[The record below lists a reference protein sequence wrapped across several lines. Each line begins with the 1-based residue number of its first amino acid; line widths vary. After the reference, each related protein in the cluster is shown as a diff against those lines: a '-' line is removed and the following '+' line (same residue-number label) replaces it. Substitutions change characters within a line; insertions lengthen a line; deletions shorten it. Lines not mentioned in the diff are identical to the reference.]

1 MTMAISSINTNIA
14 AFYAQANISSASS
27 LAQSSVSRLSSGNRI
42 VQASDDVA
50 ALSIGTSLQTQVSAL
65 KQALTNASQ
74 GISLL
79 QVADGALAQIQAIL
93 QQQKSIALQAG
104 SGSLTDT
111 DRGFLNQQFQALS
124 SQINTLTSST
134 TFNGVGLIDGSLTQ
148 TVGVDTTSTLA
159 TKGSTTLNFTTISA
173 TDDILIN
180 GVTLSAETTPGAA
193 GAFQIGS
200 DLATTVANL
209 ANYLNNAQNDNSTNA
224 LSAANKLLV
233 SGATYSAVGNILTIT
248 ARAGGSNFTF
258 VAEDSAGTGLANP
271 ATYTIVGNGT
281 NSISQVQ
288 GIAATSLDV
297 DIVDSLAA
305 GDFTT
310 GALTLDG
317 VTVATLTA
325 ADTLR
330 TIVNKINDA
339 TATTGATAF
348 ITGTTGAYQLNI
360 RTIND
365 AQTGTIAG
373 AALNGLTQTQT
384 TGDGTEV
391 VTGGLNDGLG
401 FGSVTATG
409 STGGATS
416 ILTDQSQAAASGG
429 YNFNDI
435 ADGNLVS
442 TLSGLNFVV
451 AGITFTF
458 TTNTQAAGAQNEVA
472 IGSTLEETLDNAVAK
487 VNAFSSDA
495 DTNYQFNQFTA
506 SRDGTRLS
514 LTANVPGGV
523 LQVDG
528 TTATTF
534 TIGSL
539 GSNASVF
546 GSFAAPTNTGVD
558 LKGVV
563 NADFVGSIGGL
574 TATYVSANTIDLSIT
589 VGGSTYTAQNVDTN
603 PTTDTKVRLISTNGG
618 YFDIQLR
625 GSYGEVV
632 SNQAGADTFA
642 ARINAALEGLT
653 LSQDRIISSYDAGVG
668 TLAGSTVSLNST
680 SFSNVKVTDI
690 SVIAPSGSN
699 SKGSVIFTIGGEAY
713 TASVELGGQIGA
725 NSVVK
730 FVSAGDPNKFLT
742 FRNGANDLDI
752 STAGAAAAL
761 QTELRSAFGVGEG
774 AEALS
779 FQLGTSSTSNIAV
792 SLDAATTTNIFGGQS
807 LSVATASAAA
817 TASDVLDDAIATV
830 ASIRANVGA
839 LQTQFNFASASLQ
852 SSVQNQDAARGQ
864 LLDTDIAAE
873 STSYATSQ
881 VKLQAG
887 ISVLAQAN
895 QQLQALL
902 KLIG

>member
-1 MTMAISSINTNIA
+1 MAISSINTNIA
-14 AFYAQANISSASS
+14 AFYAQANISAASS

-74 GISLL
+74 GTSLL

-124 SQINTLTSST
+124 NQINTLTSST

-148 TVGVDTTSTLA
+148 TVGLDTTSTLA
-159 TKGSTTLNFTTISA
+159 TKGSTTLNFTAVADGNTI
-173 TDDILIN
+173 ILN
-180 GVTLSAETTPGAA
+180 GVTLTADDTPA
-193 GAFQIGS
+193 GAGQFQRGS

-209 ANYLNNAQNDNSTNA
+209 ASYLNNAQNDNSANA
-224 LSAANKLLV
+224 LTAANKLLV
-233 SGATYSAVGNILTIT
+233 SGASYSAVGNILTIT
-248 ARAGGSNFTF
+248 ARTGGSNFSF
-258 VAEDSAGTGLANP
+258 VAQDDADASPAGGT
-271 ATYTIVGNGT
+271 ATYTVVGNGT
-281 NSISQVQ
+281 NSVSQVQ
-288 GIAATSLDV
+288 GIAATSLDT
-297 DIVDSLAA
+297 DITGTATITADFAA
-305 GDFTT
+305 GV
-310 GALTLDG
+310 LTLDG
-317 VTVATLTA
+317 VTVATLVA
-325 ADTLR
+325 GDTLR
-330 TIVNKINDA
+330 NIVNKINDA

-360 RTIND
+360 RTVTD

-384 TGDGTEV
+384 IDEGSEV
-391 VTGGLNDGLG
+391 VSGGQNNGLG
-401 FGSVTATG
+401 FGSVTASG

-416 ILTDQSQAAASGG
+416 ILTDQSQTAAAGG

-458 TTNTQAAGAQNEVA
+458 TTNTQAAAAQNEVA

-487 VNAFSSDA
+487 INAFASDS
-495 DTNYQFNQFTA
+495 DTNFQFNQFTA
-506 SRDGTRLS
+506 NRDGTRLS

-523 LQVDG
+523 ETVAAV
-528 TTATTF
+528 TTTF

-558 LKGVV
+558 LKGVS
-563 NADFVGSIGGL
+563 NASFAGSIGGL

-603 PTTDTKVRLISTNGG
+603 PTANTKVRLISTNGG
-618 YFDIQLR
+618 YFDVQLR

-653 LSQDRIISSYDAGVG
+653 LSQDRIISSYEDGVG
-668 TLAGSTVSLNST
+668 TLAGSSVSFNST
-680 SFSNVKVTDI
+680 DFSNVKVTDI

-699 SKGSVIFTIGGEAY
+699 SNGSVIFTVGGEAY
-713 TASVELGGQIGA
+713 TANVELGGQIGA
-725 NSVVK
+725 NSVIK

-742 FRNGANDLDI
+742 FRNGATDLDI
-752 STAGAAAAL
+752 STAGAASAL
-761 QTELRSAFGVGEG
+761 QTALRDAFGVGEG

-779 FQLGTSSTSNIAV
+779 FQVGTSTTSSITV
-792 SLDAATTTNIFGGQS
+792 SLDAATTTNIYGGQS
-807 LSVATASAAA
+807 LSVATAIAAA
-817 TASDVLDDAIATV
+817 NASSVLDSAIASV

-839 LQTQFNFASASLQ
+839 LQTQFNFASAALQ

>member
-1 MTMAISSINTNIA
+1 MSISSINTNIA
-14 AFYAQANISSASS
+14 AFYAQANISNASS

-65 KQALTNASQ
+65 KQAITNASQ

-79 QVADGALAQIQAIL
+79 QVADGGLAQIQAIL

-124 SQINTLTSST
+124 SQINTLSAST

-148 TVGVDTTSTLA
+148 TVGLGTTSTLA
-159 TKGSTTLNFTTISA
+159 TKGSTTLNFTALADGNTVI
-173 TDDILIN
+173 IN
-180 GVTLSAETTPGAA
+180 GVTLTADDTPA
-193 GAFQIGS
+193 GAGQFQRGTN
-200 DLATTVANL
+200 LATTVKNL
-209 ANYLNNAQNDNSTNA
+209 ADYLNNAQNDNSGNA
-224 LSAANKLLV
+224 LSASNKLLV
-233 SGATYSAVGNILTIT
+233 SGASYSANGNILTIT
-248 ARAGGSNFTF
+248 ARAGGSNFSF
-258 VAEDSAGTGLANP
+258 VAEDSAGSGATG
-271 ATYTIVGNGT
+271 TYTIVGNGT
-281 NSISQVQ
+281 NSVSQVQ
-288 GIAATSLDV
+288 GINATSLDV
-297 DIVDSLAA
+297 DIVATA
-305 GDFTT
+305 GTGDFAS
-310 GALTLDG
+310 GVLTLDG
-317 VTVATLTA
+317 VNIATLA
-325 ADTLR
+325 SGDTLR
-330 TIVNKINDA
+330 KIVNKINDA
-339 TATTGATAF
+339 TATTGAYAY
-348 ITGTTGAYQLNI
+348 ITGATGSYNLNVL
-360 RTIND
+360 TISD
-365 AQTGTIAG
+365 ATTGTIAG

-384 TGDGTEV
+384 VGDGSEV
-391 VTGGLNDGLG
+391 VSGGLDNGLG

-442 TLSGLNFVV
+442 TLNGLNFVI

-458 TTNTQAAGAQNEVA
+458 TTNTQAAAAQNEVA
-472 IGSTLEETLDNAVAK
+472 IGSTLERTLDNAISK
-487 VNAFSSDA
+487 INAFVADS

-506 SRDGTRLS
+506 SRDGTRLQ

-546 GSFAAPTNTGVD
+546 GSLSAPINTGVD
-558 LKGVV
+558 TMGVT
-563 NADFVGSIGGL
+563 NDAFVGSIGGIA
-574 TATYVSANTIDLSIT
+574 ATFVAANTIDLSIT
-589 VGGSTYTAQNVDTN
+589 VGNSTYIAQNVDTN
-603 PTTDTKVRLISTNGG
+603 PTTDTKARLISDEGG
-618 YFDIQLR
+618 YFEIQLR

-632 SNQAGADTFA
+632 SNQFDADTFA
-642 ARINAALEGLT
+642 TRVNAALERLNF
-653 LSQDRIISSYDAGVG
+653 SQNRIVSSYEAGVG
-668 TLAGSTVSLNST
+668 ILAGSTVSFNST
-680 SFSNVKVTDI
+680 DFENVYVDGI
-690 SVIAPSGSN
+690 SVSAPSGFSDN
-699 SKGSVIFTIGGEAY
+699 GSITYTIGGEDYA
-713 TASVELGGQIGA
+713 ADVPLGGQIGA
-725 NSVVK
+725 NSVIK
-730 FVSAGDPNKFLT
+730 FISASDPNKFLT

-752 STAGAAAAL
+752 SSAGAANTL
-761 QTELRSAFGVGEG
+761 QDAMRRAFGVGQG
-774 AEALS
+774 AGALS
-779 FQLGTSSTSNIAV
+779 FQLGTSSTSNIVV
-792 SLDAATTTNIFGGQS
+792 SLEAATTTNIFGGQS

-817 TASDVLDDAIATV
+817 NASDVLDDAIATV

-902 KLIG
+902 KLVG

>member
-1 MTMAISSINTNIA
+1 MAISSINTNIA

>member
-14 AFYAQANISSASS
+14 AFYAQANISAASS
-27 LAQSSVSRLSSGNRI
+27 AAQSSVSRLSSGNRI

-148 TVGVDTTSTLA
+148 TVGLDTTSTLA
-159 TKGSTTLNFTTISA
+159 TKGSTTLNFTAISA

-193 GAFQIGS
+193 GAFQIGA
-200 DLATTVANL
+200 DLASTVANL
-209 ANYLNNAQNDNSTNA
+209 ANYLNNAQNDNSGNA

-233 SGATYSAVGNILTIT
+233 SGASYSANGNILTIT
-248 ARAGGSNFTF
+248 ARAGGSNFSF
-258 VAEDSAGTGLANP
+258 VAEDSAGSGLANP

-297 DIVDSLAA
+297 DIVDSLAS

-310 GALTLDG
+310 GVLTLDG

-373 AALNGLTQTQT
+373 AALNGLAQAQT
-384 TGDGTEV
+384 TGDGAEV
-391 VTGGLNDGLG
+391 VSGGLNNGLG
-401 FGSVTATG
+401 FGSVTASG

-416 ILTDQSQAAASGG
+416 ILTDQSQTAAAGG

-442 TLSGLNFVV
+442 TLNGLNFVV

-458 TTNTQAAGAQNEVA
+458 STNTQAAAAQNEVA
-472 IGSTLEETLDNAVAK
+472 IGGTLEETLDNAVAK
-487 VNAFSSDA
+487 INAFVSDS
-495 DTNYQFNQFTA
+495 DTNYQYNQFTA
-506 SRDGTRLS
+506 SRDGTRLV

-528 TTATTF
+528 TTTTTF

-653 LSQDRIISSYDAGVG
+653 FSQDRLVSSYEDGVG
-668 TLAGSTVSLNST
+668 ILAGSTVSFNST
-680 SFSNVKVTDI
+680 DFSNVKVTDV

-699 SKGSVIFTIGGEAY
+699 SNGSVIFTIGGEAY
-713 TASVELGGQIGA
+713 TANVELGGQIGA
-725 NSVVK
+725 NSVIK
-730 FVSAGDPNKFLT
+730 FVSASDPNKFLT

-752 STAGAAAAL
+752 STSGAASTL
-761 QTELRSAFGVGEG
+761 QTALRSAFGVGEG

-792 SLDAATTTNIFGGQS
+792 SLEAATTTNIFGGQS

-817 TASDVLDDAIATV
+817 NASDVLDDAIATV

>member
-1 MTMAISSINTNIA
+1 MAISSINTNIA
-14 AFYAQANISSASS
+14 AFYAQANISTASS

-148 TVGVDTTSTLA
+148 TVGLDTTSTLA

-173 TDDILIN
+173 GDEIVIN
-180 GVTLSAETTPGAA
+180 SVTLTAATTPSASGD
-193 GAFQIGS
+193 FQIGA

-209 ANYLNNAQNDNSTNA
+209 ANYLNDAQNSNSGTA
-224 LSAANKLLV
+224 LSAAQKLLV
-233 SGATYSAVGNILTIT
+233 SGASYSANGTILTIT
-248 ARAGGSNFTF
+248 GRAGGSNFNF
-258 VAEDSAGTGLANP
+258 VAQDSVGGGATGAV
-271 ATYTIVGNGT
+271 YTIVGNGT

-288 GIAATSLDV
+288 GIAATSLDT

-317 VTVATLTA
+317 VTIATITA

-348 ITGTTGAYQLNI
+348 ITGTTGAYQLNV
-360 RTIND
+360 RTVTD
-365 AQTGTIAG
+365 TQTGTIAG
-373 AALNGLTQTQT
+373 AALNGLAQAQT
-384 TGDGTEV
+384 TGDGAEV
-391 VTGGLNDGLG
+391 VSGGLDNGLG
-401 FGSVTATG
+401 FGSVTASG

-416 ILTDQSQAAASGG
+416 ILTDQSQTAAAGG

-442 TLSGLNFVV
+442 TLNGLNFVV

-458 TTNTQAAGAQNEVA
+458 STNTQAAAAQNEVA

-487 VNAFSSDA
+487 INAFSSDSN
-495 DTNYQFNQFTA
+495 TNYQYNQFTA

-528 TTATTF
+528 TTTTTF

-653 LSQDRIISSYDAGVG
+653 FSQDRLVSSYEDGVG
-668 TLAGSTVSLNST
+668 ILAGSTVSFNST
-680 SFSNVKVTDI
+680 DFSNVKVTDV

-699 SKGSVIFTIGGEAY
+699 SNGSVIFTIGGEAY

-730 FVSAGDPNKFLT
+730 FVSASDPNKFLT

-752 STAGAAAAL
+752 STSGAASTL
-761 QTELRSAFGVGEG
+761 QDALRSAFGVGEG

-792 SLDAATTTNIFGGQS
+792 SLEAATTTNIFGGQS

-817 TASDVLDDAIATV
+817 NASDVLDDAIATV